1 MFRSPL
7 KEIIGSAE
15 PAVPDEELD
24 VTIGKPKDPVK
35 EPEATGAVVT
45 PSFESPGLS
54 LVTKL
59 CFFGVI
65 VGVVFG
71 LLRTRKPG
79 IAEKSLA

>member
-1 MFRSPL
+1 MTIDQP
-7 KEIIGSAE
+7 
-15 PAVPDEELD
+15 EE
-24 VTIGKPKDPVK
+24 PVK

-71 LLRTRKPG
+71 FLKTRKPA

>member
-1 MFRSPL
+1 MSRSPF
-7 KEIIGSAE
+7 KETIGSAE

-24 VTIGKPKDPVK
+24 VTIGTPEDPVK

-45 PSFESPGLS
+45 QSFENPGLS

-71 LLRTRKPG
+71 FLRTRKPG

>member
-1 MFRSPL
+1 MTIDKPE
-7 KEIIGSAE
+7 EIA
-15 PAVPDEELD
+15 
-24 VTIGKPKDPVK
+24 K
-35 EPEATGAVVT
+35 EPEATGVVVNS
-45 PSFESPGLS
+45 PSESEGLS

-71 LLRTRKPG
+71 FLRTRKPG

>member
-1 MFRSPL
+1 MFRSPIQ
-7 KEIIGSAE
+7 EIIGSAE

-24 VTIGKPKDPVK
+24 VTIDKPEEPAK
-35 EPEATGAVVT
+35 EPEATDAVVA
-45 PSFESPGLS
+45 PSLESPGLS

-71 LLRTRKPG
+71 FLRTRKPG

>member
-1 MFRSPL
+1 M
-7 KEIIGSAE
+7 
-15 PAVPDEELD
+15 
-24 VTIGKPKDPVK
+24 K

-45 PSFESPGLS
+45 PSLESPGLS

-71 LLRTRKPG
+71 FLRTRKPA

>member
-1 MFRSPL
+1 MTIDKP
-7 KEIIGSAE
+7 
-15 PAVPDEELD
+15 EEL
-24 VTIGKPKDPVK
+24 VK
-35 EPEATGAVVT
+35 KPEATGAAVT
-45 PSFESPGLS
+45 PSFESSGLS

-71 LLRTRKPG
+71 FLRTRKPG